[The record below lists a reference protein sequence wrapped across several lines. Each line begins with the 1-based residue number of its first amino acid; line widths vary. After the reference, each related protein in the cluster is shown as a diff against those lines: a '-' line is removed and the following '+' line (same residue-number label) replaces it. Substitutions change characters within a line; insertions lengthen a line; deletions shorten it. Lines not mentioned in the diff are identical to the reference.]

1 VSDFTAKHV
10 DDMETGF
17 GGGFVLARA
26 SLGVTSFGL
35 QVIKLPPGFEGLPEH
50 SHRGMTGERAAMA
63 NDDQE
68 EVYVGLNGKAY
79 LRLGDDG
86 EVELTEGTMVR
97 CGPEQT
103 RHLITRGESATV
115 LAIGG
120 MPGKPYTPPA
130 FTELSGAA

>member
-1 VSDFTAKHV
+1 MATS
-10 DDMETGF
+10 F

-35 QVIKLPPGFEGLPEH
+35 QVLKMPPGAEGPEH
-50 SHRGMTGERAAMA
+50 THRGMTGERAAVA

-68 EVYVGLNGKAY
+68 EVYCGLDGKAY
-79 LRLGDDG
+79 LLLGDDG
-86 EVELTEGTMVR
+86 EVELTEGVMVR

-103 RHLITRGESATV
+103 RQLITRGDSATV

-120 MPGKPYTPPA
+120 IPGKAYTPPA
-130 FTELSGAA
+130 FTELAAAD

>member
-1 VSDFTAKHV
+1 MSDFTAKHV
-10 DDMETGF
+10 DDMETAF

-50 SHRGMTGERAAMA
+50 THRGMTGERAAIA

-68 EVYVGLNGKAY
+68 EVYVGLDGSAY
-79 LRLGDDG
+79 LLLGEDG
-86 EVELTEGTMVR
+86 EVELTKGVMVR

-103 RHLITRGESATV
+103 RQLITREDSATV
-115 LAIGG
+115 LAIGAI
-120 MPGKPYTPPA
+120 PGKPYSPPA
-130 FTELSGAA
+130 FTDIAAAG